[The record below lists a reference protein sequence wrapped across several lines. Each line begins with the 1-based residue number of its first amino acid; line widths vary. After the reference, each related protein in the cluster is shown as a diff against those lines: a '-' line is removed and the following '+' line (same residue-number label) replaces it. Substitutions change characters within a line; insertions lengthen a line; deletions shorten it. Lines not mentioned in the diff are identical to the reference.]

1 MQSQKPLV
9 ETNGCMQYH
18 VAMKCA
24 FPKVVLASPVFKMCH
39 NFCYCFAPL
48 CWHCFCPKCKVAL
61 SLTFVLP
68 RAFICGLNFAIEFV
82 SCAFCPR
89 HVFASIFV
97 TNVAIT
103 FAFVGFSFSMLPWR
117 LPLPLPV
124 CHCFCL
130 RGCRGSCHHVWATD
144 RPLILKIWSSNW
156 GGGRINDHSVRPW
169 HMDSCKTGQ
178 ELVDMLEL
186 LRRAFA
192 SIGPALNILQG
203 KNDKRVFE
211 GIVFCIGLQNWLAE
225 LACRTGS

>member
-1 MQSQKPLV
+1 
-9 ETNGCMQYH
+9 
-18 VAMKCA
+18 MKCA
-24 FPKVVLASPVFKMCH
+24 FPKVVLASPVFKICH

-48 CWHCFCPKCKVAL
+48 CWHCFCLKCKVAL

-130 RGCRGSCHHVWATD
+130 RGCRGSCHHIWATD

-156 GGGRINDHSVRPW
+156 GGGRINGHDIWILAKQGRNWWTCWSCYVVHLRPLVPQW
-169 HMDSCKTGQ
+169 TFCKEKMTNVCLKESCS
-178 ELVDMLEL
+178 
-186 LRRAFA
+186 A
-192 SIGPALNILQG
+192 
-203 KNDKRVFE
+203 
-211 GIVFCIGLQNWLAE
+211 